1 MCNVQGHD
9 HWCSGCG
16 KNLNKEPLDSYV
28 EIEWSQ
34 SENGEI
40 IHDKK
45 MLCDTCLEDM
55 PNVKTLN
62 EFFSTLQYQHWG
74 HVFCSSCKKDLT
86 KEREDEI
93 KSKGI
98 VAKLTGP
105 TGDSL
110 RAGIDYE
117 CLEFKEHKDKKH
129 FIKVVVLC
137 PDCKKEK
144 FNLEHLEELK
154 KLGRNPLFKPIIT
167 CPNTEKCRQFKKGD
181 DNINCR
187 NIVIGRDRETLSM
200 ALLCGRKH
208 KGALPMPFDD
218 GVAIIR
224 PRKGKGAALSNVP
237 VIPSISPTNIFGDS
251 FKEFEKML
259 NKLLKKNKLGAFAE
273 PLNDGRLQVLETRL
287 AAIENKLGIQPA
299 IAVPTEL
306 ELIKSVPAEGEIN
319 EDTRA
324 DRQII

>member
-1 MCNVQGHD
+1 MCDTRGHE

-16 KNLNKEPLDSYV
+16 KNLNKEPMDSYV

-34 SENGEI
+34 NEQGEI

-45 MLCDTCLEDM
+45 MICKTCLEDM
-55 PNVKTLN
+55 PNVKALN
-62 EFFSTLQYQHWG
+62 EFFSALQYQHWG

-86 KEREDEI
+86 KEHEDEL

-110 RAGIDYE
+110 RPGLDYE

-154 KLGRNPLFKPIIT
+154 KLGRNPLFKPVVT
-167 CPNTEKCRQFKKGD
+167 CPNTEKCKQFEKGD
-181 DNINCR
+181 QYLNCK

-218 GVAIIR
+218 GIAITR

-237 VIPSISPTNIFGDS
+237 MSSPTNLFGDS
-251 FKEFEKML
+251 FKQFEKVME
-259 NKLLKKNKLGAFAE
+259 KFLKKNKLGAFSE
-273 PLNDGRLQVLETRL
+273 PLNDGRFFALETRL
-287 AAIENKLGIQPA
+287 VAIENKLGIQPA
-299 IAVPTEL
+299 IAVPTRHER
-306 ELIKSVPAEGEIN
+306 IKKEKK
-319 EDTRA
+319 
-324 DRQII
+324 